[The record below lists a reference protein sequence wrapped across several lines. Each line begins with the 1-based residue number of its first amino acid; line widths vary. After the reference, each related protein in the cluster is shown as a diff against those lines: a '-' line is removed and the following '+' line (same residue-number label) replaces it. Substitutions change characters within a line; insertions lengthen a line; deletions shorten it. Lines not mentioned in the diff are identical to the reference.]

1 MSRTGQ
7 YALLFVSLA
16 FVAAGI
22 GMAATG
28 AEGGWPAI
36 LFFGVCAAVATW
48 QLWPRLIE
56 GETKDPGELLAG
68 FPGPVILRMGRGKP
82 ALLLA
87 ATLVFWGV
95 LLWLT
100 LHRPFDPWL
109 TPILWAGVAVTGLS
123 LPLLALLLVNGASLV
138 LTAEGFEARHVWR
151 RRFVRWRDI
160 GDFSVGEIPPSY
172 IPIVIYDDVTAS
184 GALAR
189 ANAAISGRNAALPD
203 SYGLAPEDLAELMN
217 GWRGR
222 ALSGR

>member
-1 MSRTGQ
+1 MSRTGN
-7 YALLFVSLA
+7 YALLAVSLA

-36 LFFGVCAAVATW
+36 LFFGVCAAIAAW

-56 GETKDPGELLAG
+56 GAPRDAEDLLAD

-82 ALLLA
+82 AFLLA

-100 LHRPFDPWL
+100 LQRPFDPWL
-109 TPILWAGVAVTGLS
+109 TPILWAGVALFGLS
-123 LPLLALLLVNGASLV
+123 LPVLALLLINGASLV
-138 LTAEGFEARHVWR
+138 LTGEGFEARHVWK
-151 RRFVRWRDI
+151 RRFAHWRDT
-160 GDFSVGEIPPSY
+160 GDFAVGEIPPSY
-172 IPIVIYDDVTAS
+172 VPMVVYDDAGAS
-184 GALAR
+184 GPLAR
-189 ANAAISGRNAALPD
+189 ANAAITGRNAALSD
-203 SYGLAPEDLAELMN
+203 SYGLSPEDLAWLMN
-217 GWRGR
+217 AWRAR